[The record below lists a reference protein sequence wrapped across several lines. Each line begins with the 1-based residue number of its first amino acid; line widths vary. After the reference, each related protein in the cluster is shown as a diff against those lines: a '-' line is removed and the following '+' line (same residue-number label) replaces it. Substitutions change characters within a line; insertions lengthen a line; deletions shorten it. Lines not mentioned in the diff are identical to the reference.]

1 MQAYSLI
8 NKKKKQNK
16 TKKKKKKKK
25 KNIDTSRCLL
35 SSYRSVSAMK
45 NFVNEF
51 CIIYNELFHFG
62 W

>member
-8 NKKKKQNK
+8 NKTKQ
-16 TKKKKKKKK
+16 KKKKK
-25 KNIDTSRCLL
+25 KNIDTWRCLL

-45 NFVNEF
+45 KKNNEF